1 MFENI
6 RADLQRK
13 RDLYHAYHGWVDRY
27 IRNVIDLGALSVI
40 VYRFGHWVVHLKIPV
55 LRPILL
61 FFYLI
66 AKAAVIICAGIYIPA
81 RAKIGKGFVIH
92 NFSGIFISEGV
103 IGINCT
109 VQQGVTIG
117 GIRPNIWKGKPKP
130 PQIADGVYIGAG
142 AKILGDVS
150 IGNNAVIG
158 TNSVVM
164 TDVPDNCTVM
174 GVPARI
180 VSRDKER
187 SQPYG
192 TVQESA

>member
-6 RADLQRK
+6 RADLARK
-13 RDLYHAYHGWVDRY
+13 RELYHAYHSWTDRN
-27 IRNVIDLGALSVI
+27 IKNLLDLGAISVM
-40 VYRFGHWVVHLKIPV
+40 VYRFGHWAIHLRIPV
-55 LRPILL
+55 LKQLL
-61 FFYLI
+61 VLLYLA
-66 AKAAVIICAGIYIPA
+66 AKTGVIVCAGIYIPA
-81 RAKIGKGFVIH
+81 RARIGKGFVIH

-103 IGINCT
+103 IGENCT

-117 GIRPNIWKGKPKP
+117 GIRPNIWKGNPKP

-150 IGNNAVIG
+150 IGNNVVIG

-180 VSRDKER
+180 VSREPDR
-187 SQPYG
+187 TQPYG
-192 TVQESA
+192 SV